1 MELALRF
8 CEIKRVLHSITC
20 TINRARIELDIDPDT
35 SQLRNF
41 FICPSASRLSF
52 ENVCL
57 PMIVSDGTF
66 TKAKFRQI
74 LLFAVTR
81 CKQSHFA
88 ARMGFVLGENEAT
101 WRFFL
106 GELAL

>member
-1 MELALRF
+1 VF
-8 CEIKRVLHSITC
+8 T
-20 TINRARIELDIDPDT
+20 DD
-35 SQLRNF
+35 
-41 FICPSASRLSF
+41 SF
-52 ENVCL
+52 
-57 PMIVSDGTF
+57 DGTF

-88 ARMGFVLGENEAT
+88 ARMGFVLGENEVT
-101 WRFFL
+101 WRVFL